1 MNKSKNITKTAKA
14 IILVGLFAMV
24 LVPAIAAAQDDVI
37 KWRLQS
43 FGSSGGSDW
52 EKSVVALRDK
62 LYERTGGR
70 LDIEL
75 HPAESLV
82 GSSEIFPAVSRGVIE
97 IGHTSPAYI
106 MDYISTASLAWGPSS
121 FRNVSEAAYFWK
133 HLGFE
138 DIIRREALEKHNIHY
153 FTDLLY
159 FTRLVLNKPVKT
171 TEDFEALRIR
181 AAGSL
186 AKFIADSGAATA
198 FISGSELYQSL
209 STGAVD
215 GAHWGGAQ
223 NANDLS
229 LYESAKY
236 HASAVLGIANEI
248 FIINDQALSSLPED
262 IQTTVRSTLEE
273 HFWARTNQYEIEEL
287 EMLNQL
293 ASEKGVQTID
303 LPEEIVERMD
313 KATHD
318 FRHSEAK
325 KSEYTAEAVERLE
338 AYLGVLGYL

>member
-1 MNKSKNITKTAKA
+1 M
-14 IILVGLFAMV
+14 
-24 LVPAIAAAQDDVI
+24 
-37 KWRLQS
+37 
-43 FGSSGGSDW
+43 
-52 EKSVVALRDK
+52 
-62 LYERTGGR
+62 
-70 LDIEL
+70 
-75 HPAESLV
+75 
-82 GSSEIFPAVSRGVIE
+82 
-97 IGHTSPAYI
+97 
-106 MDYISTASLAWGPSS
+106 
-121 FRNVSEAAYFWK
+121 
-133 HLGFE
+133 
-138 DIIRREALEKHNIHY
+138 
-153 FTDLLY
+153 
-159 FTRLVLNKPVKT
+159 
-171 TEDFEALRIR
+171 RIR
-181 AAGSL
+181 ASGSL

-198 FISGSELYQSL
+198 FVSGSELYQSL

-223 NANDLS
+223 NANELS
-229 LYESAKY
+229 LYEPAKY
-236 HASAVLGIANEI
+236 QASAVLGIANEI